1 MKRSQALTVAI
12 ATKIALPLL
21 ALFGGSSFVA
31 AAPEVC
37 VLAPHIEPASTPPP
51 TVPLARVPLSRPTLF
66 VRDSLAE
73 IRLEGDNTLLWSFRA
88 PMGTSLEGPL
98 AWPIGPLQPDQIVTL
113 HLRPLGAD
121 PAQFASIRLQGTSA
135 QRLNA
140 GDALLRSLLAGPATA
155 WRPAI
160 NDLLA
165 KGDRSLATALL
176 FSHDGPDDAD
186 LNALRLL
193 AVQGS
198 CR

>member
-1 MKRSQALTVAI
+1 M
-12 ATKIALPLL
+12 
-21 ALFGGSSFVA
+21 A

-51 TVPLARVPLSRPTLF
+51 AVPLAKVPLSRPTLF

-73 IRLEGDNTLLWSFRA
+73 IRLEVDHTLLWSSRA
-88 PMGTSLEGPL
+88 PLGSSLDGPL
-98 AWPIGPLQPDQIVTL
+98 AWPIGPLQPNQVVTL
-113 HLRPLGAD
+113 RLRPLGAD
-121 PAQFASIRLQGTSA
+121 PDQFASLRLQGASA
-135 QRLNA
+135 PRLQA
-140 GDALLRSLLAGPATA
+140 GDTLLISLLAGPPTA

-160 NDLLA
+160 DALLA

-176 FSHDGPDDAD
+176 FSHDGPNEAD